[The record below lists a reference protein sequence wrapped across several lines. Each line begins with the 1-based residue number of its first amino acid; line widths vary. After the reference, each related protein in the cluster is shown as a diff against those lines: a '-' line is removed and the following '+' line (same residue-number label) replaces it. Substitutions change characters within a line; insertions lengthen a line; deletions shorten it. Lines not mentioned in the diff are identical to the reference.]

1 MDSLADKVIGCG
13 DVFLFISASDSV
25 VNFLIITVW
34 LLYSDLIVY
43 FIFRIGSA
51 YFISW
56 KNGCFCKVRGVCK

>member
-51 YFISW
+51 YFIFLEKW
-56 KNGCFCKVRGVCK
+56 LFL